1 MPYNPYAV
9 MYDATMDVYRW
20 QDVEVD
26 GITKQ
31 KKALVVSGRPCRY
44 SSSGQ
49 AAIGEPNPSIVNS
62 HKLFCGLEEDIRE
75 GDHLIITLRTGT
87 MIEVGL
93 GECHPYTYQWQCE
106 IKRDD
111 NA

>member
-1 MPYNPYAV
+1 MSYNPYAI

-20 QDVEVD
+20 QEVEVN

-31 KKALVVSGRPCRY
+31 VRTAVAVGRPCRY

-49 AAIGEPNPSIVNS
+49 AAAGTPNPAIQNS
-62 HKLFCGLEEDIRE
+62 HKLFCGLEEDVKE
-75 GDHLIITLRTGT
+75 GDQLLITLRTGKS
-87 MIEVGL
+87 IEVDL

>member
-1 MPYNPYAV
+1 MYNPYEA

-20 QDVEVD
+20 QEVEVD
-26 GITKQ
+26 RLTKQ
-31 KKALVVSGRPCRY
+31 KTVKISTGRPCRY

-49 AAIGEPNPSIVNS
+49 VATGSPAPSIQNS
-62 HKLFCGLEEDIRE
+62 HKLFCGLEEIV
-75 GDHLIITLRTGT
+75 ITLRTGKT
-87 MIEVGL
+87 IEVSL

-111 NA
+111 DA

>member
-1 MPYNPYAV
+1 MYNPYAV
-9 MYDATMDVYRW
+9 MYDARMDVYRW
-20 QDVEVD
+20 QDVEKD

-31 KKALVVSGRPCRY
+31 EMAPVFIGHPCRY

-49 AAIGEPNPSIVNS
+49 VSAGTPNPSIINS
-62 HKLFCGLEEDIRE
+62 HKLFCGLNEDIQE
-75 GDHLIITLRTGT
+75 GDHLVITLRTGKVV
-87 MIEVGL
+87 EVDL
-93 GECHPYTYQWQCE
+93 GECHPYTHQWQCE

>member
-1 MPYNPYAV
+1 MYNPYAV
-9 MYDATMDVYRW
+9 MYDARMTVKRW

-26 GITKQ
+26 GYTKHQ
-31 KKALVVSGRPCRY
+31 PVEIARDRPCRY

-49 AAIGEPNPSIVNS
+49 ASIGVPNPAIRNS
-62 HKLFCGLEEDIRE
+62 HKLFCGLDEDVRE
-75 GDHLIITLRTGT
+75 GDLVEITLRTGK
-87 MIEVGL
+87 MVEVTL
-93 GECHPYTYQWQCE
+93 GECHPYSFQWQCE

>member
-1 MPYNPYAV
+1 MYNPYEA

-20 QDVEVD
+20 QEVEVD
-26 GITKQ
+26 GFTKQ
-31 KKALVVSGRPCRY
+31 KTVKISTGRPCRY

-49 AAIGEPNPSIVNS
+49 VATGSPAPSIQNS

-75 GDHLIITLRTGT
+75 GDRIVITLRTGKT
-87 MIEVGL
+87 IEVSL

-111 NA
+111 DA

>member
-1 MPYNPYAV
+1 MLNPYVV
-9 MYDATMDVYRW
+9 MYDAKMDVYRW
-20 QDVEVD
+20 KNVESD
-26 GITKQ
+26 GFTRQ
-31 KKALVVSGRPCRY
+31 KKALVSSDRPCRY

-49 AAIGEPNPSIVNS
+49 VPTGSPNPSIQNS

-75 GDHLIITLRTGT
+75 GDHLVITLRTGKVV
-87 MIEVGL
+87 EVDL

-106 IKRDD
+106 IRRDE

>member
-1 MPYNPYAV
+1 MFNPYAV
-9 MYDATMDVYRW
+9 MYDAKMDVYRR
-20 QDVEVD
+20 QAVETNN
-26 GITKQ
+26 ITKPI
-31 KKALVVSGRPCRY
+31 KTEIATNRPCRY

-49 AAIGEPNPSIVNS
+49 VSVGAPTPSIKNS
-62 HKLFCGLEEDIRE
+62 HKLFCGLDEDVKE
-75 GDHLIITLRTGT
+75 GDQLLITLRTGKV
-87 MIEVGL
+87 IEADL

>member
-1 MPYNPYAV
+1 MFNPYEV
-9 MYDATMDVYRW
+9 MYDAKMDVYRH
-20 QDVEVD
+20 QEVTE
-26 GITKQ
+26 GNYTKN
-31 KKALVVSGRPCRY
+31 KAVLIASGRKCRY

-49 AAIGEPNPSIVNS
+49 VSKGEPNPSITNS
-62 HKLFCGLEEDIRE
+62 HKLFCGLDEDIRE
-75 GDHLIITLRTGT
+75 GDHLVITLRTGKKV
-87 MIEVGL
+87 EVNL

>member
-1 MPYNPYAV
+1 MLNPYAV
-9 MYDATMDVYRW
+9 MYDAKMDVYRRK
-20 QDVEVD
+20 EVIE
-26 GITKQ
+26 GNFTKH
-31 KKALVVSGRPCRY
+31 KLVLIASSCKCRY

-49 AAIGEPNPSIVNS
+49 ASKGEPNPSITNS
-62 HKLFCGLEEDIRE
+62 HKLFCGLEEDVRE
-75 GDHLIITLRTGT
+75 GDRLIITLRTGKKV
-87 MIEVGL
+87 EVDL